1 LGSQVLEQ
9 KHYTL
14 LIDIVNNSKCF
25 DRRDNTFLLS
35 NRSISDRLNCSPS
48 KVDQLFR
55 VLKNKQLVKGILI
68 SNYSDKLV
76 RMLDPRFLF
85 ISYTKTDRYYY
96 YVLYQL
102 GDVKSADRWRL
113 DCRFLNGFIDINTG
127 ELKTFN
133 WYYIDNIAKSYSRFD
148 RCYRKNTKE
157 IELTKSKSDNYDNDS
172 QMYTIDSLGIKE
184 VIQKDLDWLNDIN
197 YHSKYDYPLLTLGR
211 LSIKTP
217 LSIYTV
223 KL

>member
-1 LGSQVLEQ
+1 LESKVLGQ

-35 NRSISDRLNCSPS
+35 NRSIAGKLNCSPS

-55 VLKNKQLVKGILI
+55 VMKEKMLVKNVTS
-68 SNYSDKLV
+68 SNYNSTFV

-85 ISYTKTDRYYY
+85 ISHTKTDRFYY
-96 YVLYQL
+96 YVLYQF
-102 GDVKSADRWRL
+102 GDVKRADNWRL
-113 DCRFLNGFIDINTG
+113 DCRGLNGFIDINTG
-127 ELKTFN
+127 ELKAFN

-148 RCYRKNTKE
+148 RCYRKHTKE
-157 IELTKSKSDNYDNDS
+157 IELNKSKSDNCENDP
-172 QMYTIDSLGIKE
+172 QMYTVDNLSIKA

-197 YHSKYDYPLLTLGR
+197 SHSKYNYPLLTLER

-217 LSIYTV
+217 LSIYSV